1 MSDSVE
7 VYKVKILNLNQ
18 ELGDAVNSGLKFTS
32 FSDDY
37 KLKYKQLLLD
47 ASQENNWAEIAE
59 NIAFYLYAGVVQDEL
74 VQKQATLQNLSINV
88 INAAASKDE
97 ESKIII
103 NQLRDL
109 SAQKAEREKKG
120 AKAKL
125 ANDPKQQEKITVKEC
140 WEAWQI
146 KPDQYKNKTKFAS
159 AMIDKFKPDNPDED
173 SKHLSSVKVITDWC
187 RDWKTSK

>member
-1 MSDSVE
+1 MSDSVGI
-7 VYKVKILNLNQ
+7 YKIKISALDQ
-18 ELGDAVNSGLKFTS
+18 ELRNAVNSGLKFTS

-103 NQLRDL
+103 TQLHDM

-120 AKAKL
+120 VIAKL
-125 ANDPKQQEKITVKEC
+125 ANDPRQQEKITVKEC

>member
-7 VYKVKILNLNQ
+7 TYKIKILILNQ
-18 ELGDAVNSGLKFTS
+18 ELREAVNSGLKFTS
-32 FSDDY
+32 LSNGY

-47 ASQENNWAEIAE
+47 ASQEKNWAEIAE
-59 NIAFYLYAGVVQDEL
+59 NIAFYLYAGIVQDEL
-74 VQKQATLQNLSINV
+74 VQKLSAIQNLSVLV
-88 INAAASKDE
+88 INGAAKKDE
-97 ESKIII
+97 QSTIII
-103 NQLRDL
+103 NQLIDL

-120 AKAKL
+120 VIAKL
-125 ANDPKQQEKITVKEC
+125 ANDPKQQEKIIVKEC

-159 AMIDKFKPDNPDED
+159 AMIDKFKPDNPDDD

-187 RDWKTSK
+187 KDWKASK

>member
-1 MSDSVE
+1 MSDSVGI
-7 VYKVKILNLNQ
+7 YKIKISALDQQLRN
-18 ELGDAVNSGLKFTS
+18 DINSGLKLTS
-32 FSDDY
+32 IGDDY
-37 KLKYKQLLLD
+37 QFKYRQILLD
-47 ASQENNWAEIAE
+47 ASQENNWPEIAE
-59 NIAFYLYAGVVQDEL
+59 NIAFYLYAGTVQDEL
-74 VQKQATLQNLSINV
+74 MQRQTVLHNLSINL
-88 INAAASKDE
+88 INVAANKNE

-103 NQLRDL
+103 TQLHDM

-120 AKAKL
+120 VIAKL
-125 ANDPKQQEKITVKEC
+125 ANDPRQQEKITVKEC